1 MKKLIKSILIG
12 VIVAY
17 VLFCLVVVVFP
28 QMFFYEPSPK
38 KANLENA
45 HEYDYL
51 AQEVNYTSVD
61 GTKLYGWYTPPTSK
75 KNIIVFMHGNSY
87 NIESFYYKLKSF
99 VFDGYGTLLVEYRG
113 FGGLDGKINQSN
125 LEADAIASIN
135 FLNKLGY
142 KNSEIYLYGMSL
154 GSHMAIHT
162 AYELQKNGEFA
173 GVILEVPFDN
183 IVNVAKTKVSWFP
196 LNILI
201 RDKYDNVE
209 EISQLKSPV
218 LIMGGTED
226 KKVPVELAKN
236 LYKYAPKNKK
246 MIIYKN
252 GHHSNLFNFRNDL
265 DILNWIEMNEKSI

>member
-1 MKKLIKSILIG
+1 
-12 VIVAY
+12 
-17 VLFCLVVVVFP
+17 
-28 QMFFYEPSPK
+28 MFFYEPSHT

-51 AQEVNYTSVD
+51 AQEVNYASAD

-75 KNIIVFMHGNSY
+75 KSIIVFMHGNSY
-87 NIESFYYKLKSF
+87 NIESFYHKLKSF
-99 VFDGYGTLLVEYRG
+99 AFDGYGTFLVEYRG

-125 LEADAIASIN
+125 LEQDAIAAIN

-183 IVNVAKTKVSWFP
+183 IVNVAKTKVSYFP
-196 LNILI
+196 LNLLI
-201 RDKYDNVE
+201 RDKYDNVK

-226 KKVPVELAKN
+226 KKVPVELAKK
-236 LYKYAPKNKK
+236 LYEYAPENKK

-265 DILNWIEMNEKSI
+265 DILNWIEINEKSI